1 MLPPGGRQPTIP
13 SCTHLMNPVFP
24 QDVEGAY
31 RLIGTELIAMEELTR
46 LELSSVDPFVDEIVR
61 YSLRFGGKRLRPALL
76 FLAGKTLGPLNSQH
90 LHAAAAVELVHTATL
105 IHDDILDG
113 AAVRRHLATMN
124 VRWDAQV
131 AVLAGD
137 LLLTRAMELMTRLD
151 DRRGLRMLSEACKK
165 TCEGELRQIGTV
177 GRFEMSQDEYFE
189 MIAGKTAPL
198 LACSA
203 QIGALYSG
211 VDKETV
217 ERFHRFGHRLG
228 LAFQIVDDVLDLVG
242 ETNTVGKTLRTD
254 LENRK
259 PTLPLILYLQH
270 SDGETRRKML
280 SMIGEKNFS
289 GIVAVLDSSGMI
301 DAARKEAETLTEQAI
316 EEIKPYGTG
325 EAVAG
330 LTALARFIVKRND

>member
-1 MLPPGGRQPTIP
+1 
-13 SCTHLMNPVFP
+13 MNPVFP
-24 QDVEGAY
+24 QDIEGAY
-31 RLIGTELIAMEELTR
+31 RLIGTELIEMEELTR
-46 LELSSVDPFVDEIVR
+46 LELSSVDPFVDEVVR
-61 YSLRFGGKRLRPALL
+61 YSFRFGGKRLRPALL
-76 FLAGKTLGPLNSQH
+76 FLVGKTLGTLNTQH

-113 AAVRRHLATMN
+113 ASVRRHLATMN
-124 VRWDAQV
+124 IRWDAQV

-151 DRRGLRMLSEACKK
+151 DMRGLRMLSEACKK

-203 QIGALYSG
+203 QLGALYS
-211 VDKETV
+211 DADIETV

-259 PTLPLILYLQH
+259 PTLPLIQYLENA
-270 SDGETRRKML
+270 DTETRRKML
-280 SMIGEKNFS
+280 LMVEEKNFN
-289 GIVAVLDSSGMI
+289 GVVAVLDSSGVI
-301 DAARKEAETLTEQAI
+301 DTARRSAETLIEQAI
-316 EEIKPYGTG
+316 DGIKPFGTD
-325 EAVAG
+325 EVVVG
-330 LTALARFIVKRND
+330 LTALARFVVKRND

>member
-1 MLPPGGRQPTIP
+1 MHPA
-13 SCTHLMNPVFP
+13 FP

-31 RLIGTELIAMEELTR
+31 RLIGTELIEMEELTR
-46 LELSSVDPFVDEIVR
+46 LELSSVDPFVDEVVR
-61 YSLRFGGKRLRPALL
+61 YSFRFGGKRLRPALL
-76 FLAGKTLGPLNSQH
+76 FHVGKTLGKLSAQH

-137 LLLTRAMELMTRLD
+137 LLLTRAMDLMTRLD
-151 DRRGLRMLSEACKK
+151 DRKGLQMLTEACKK
-165 TCEGELRQIGTV
+165 TCEGELRQIGTA
-177 GRFEMSQDEYFE
+177 GRFEMSRDDYFE

-203 QIGALYSG
+203 QMGAFFSG
-211 VDKETV
+211 ADDETV

-259 PTLPLILYLQH
+259 PTLPVILFLQ
-270 SDGETRRKML
+270 DADAKARGKML
-280 SMIGEKNFS
+280 SMIEEKNFS
-289 GIVAVLDSSGMI
+289 GVVAVLDSSGAI
-301 DAARKEAETLTEQAI
+301 DNARKAAETLTEQAVD
-316 EEIKPYGTG
+316 EIRAFGPG
-325 EAVAG
+325 ETVDG
-330 LTALARFIVKRND
+330 LTALARFVVKRKD